1 MKNSNK
7 ITIIDQNNNKLKAK
21 ILFTFNENGDDF
33 VLYELNEN
41 VYAAKWKNKSE
52 LKSIEKDEWKIIEK
66 IYEDYI
72 DSQEKVKENDK

>member
-41 VYAAKWKNKSE
+41 VYAAK
-52 LKSIEKDEWKIIEK
+52 
-66 IYEDYI
+66 
-72 DSQEKVKENDK
+72 